1 MDTQKKL
8 TVFTPTYNRKHL
20 LRNCYESLKRQ
31 TSFDF
36 VWLIVDDGSKDGTEA
51 EVSEWIDVGN
61 PFEIIYI
68 YKENGGLHTAYNI
81 ALEQIRTE
89 LCICIDSDDYVT
101 DDAVACI
108 LNFWSAQKRDDVAG
122 IVALNQTVDTE
133 ILGNPLP
140 ALPSAHIIDL
150 YCKYN
155 CRRDLKMIYRSDI
168 LKENAPIPVFPSERF
183 MNPYYLFL
191 KVDKQYPMLL
201 LNKPVCIVNYQTDG
215 MSTSI
220 VSQYIQSPNSYAE
233 LRRMMMSMPGA
244 SWTYVY
250 KNAIHYVS
258 SMIFAA
264 RPHMIAHAPNKI
276 AVSLALLPG
285 IALNILIRLIHEIKK
300 KKKYST
306 IIL

>member
-20 LRNCYESLKRQ
+20 LQNCYESLKRQ

-36 VWLIVDDGSKDGTEA
+36 VWLIVDDGSQDGTEA
-51 EVSEWIDVGN
+51 EVSKWISDGN
-61 PFEIIYI
+61 TFEIIYI
-68 YKENGGLHTAYNI
+68 YKENGGLHTAYNT
-81 ALEQIRTE
+81 ALECINTE
-89 LCICIDSDDYVT
+89 LCICVDSDDYLT
-101 DDAVACI
+101 DNAVETI
-108 LNFWSAQKRDDVAG
+108 LNFWSEHKRSDAAG
-122 IVALNQTVDTE
+122 IVALNKTEDQE

-140 ALPSAHIIDL
+140 NLPLAHIIDL
-150 YCKYN
+150 YCKYH
-155 CRRDLKMIYRSDI
+155 CRRDLKMIYRADI
-168 LKENAPIPVFPSERF
+168 LKENAPIPVFPSEQF

-201 LNKPVCIVNYQTDG
+201 LNSPVCVVNYQTDG

-244 SWTYVY
+244 SWIYVY

-276 AVSLALLPG
+276 AVILALLPG
-285 IALNILIRLIHEIKK
+285 ITLNILIRLVNEI

-306 IIL
+306 IIS

>member
-1 MDTQKKL
+1 MDKEKKL

-36 VWLIVDDGSKDGTEA
+36 VWLIVDDGSQDGTEA
-51 EVSEWIDVGN
+51 EVSEWISAGN

-68 YKENGGLHTAYNI
+68 YKENGGLHTAYNT

-89 LCICIDSDDYVT
+89 LCICVDSDDYLT
-101 DDAVACI
+101 DDAVSSI
-108 LNFWSAQKRDDVAG
+108 LGFWSTQKKEDVAG
-122 IVALNQTVDTE
+122 IVALNRTTE
-133 ILGNPLP
+133 KKILGNPLP
-140 ALPSAHIIDL
+140 TLSSAHIIEL

-155 CRRDLKMIYRSDI
+155 CHSDLKMIYRTDI
-168 LKENAPIPVFPSERF
+168 LKKNAPIPEFPSERF

-201 LNKPVCIVNYQTDG
+201 LNKPVCIVNYQPDG

-220 VSQYIQSPNSYAE
+220 VSQYMQSPNSFAE
-233 LRRMMMSMPGA
+233 LRCMMMSMPNA

-264 RPHMIAHAPNKI
+264 RPHILSYAPNKI
-276 AVSLALLPG
+276 AVFFAFLPG
-285 IALNILIRLIHEIKK
+285 IVLNLLIRLINRTIKK
-300 KKKYST
+300 HATGK
-306 IIL
+306 